1 MGRSLPR
8 SLILAVG
15 VAVALALASCGGDS
29 KDKGGTATPAAPP
42 TPAGTTVASDDG
54 ALSILIPDGAMPEG
68 TQVSITAVPNDQL
81 PVELSQ
87 LLGSGTGYL
96 LEPDGL
102 TLSQPATATLTLQR
116 SELDDEEGA
125 QSAYGLV
132 SFSATAGREVLDSNT
147 SHTLGEETVTVQA
160 EIEHFSY
167 ISRTKGA
174 LYVGLNG
181 LQRRRGVGEQYELTA
196 GVDNF
201 RGSIVAITNIGARWL
216 DGAPVALTTPREVP
230 LEDIGGEAGSHA
242 STRATFSCERP
253 GTGSNG
259 INVRGV
265 SHVIDLP
272 DLTTTLALT
281 LEDVVECVEGTVVQ
295 PTSPPSTEAPPGPVL
310 HLEQNIGCEHTNPGV
325 SSELQKRG
333 RLTDDAGIPVRGV
346 VVSELASGPGLVYD
360 EENPGPEVRAGDVTN
375 ENGEFELV
383 WTIVSGGPYTT
394 TVERLSL
401 ITVLAKLDG
410 SSTSSSQ
417 YTVTEVCV
425 PPAQVR

>member
-1 MGRSLPR
+1 M
-8 SLILAVG
+8 LAMC
-15 VAVALALASCGGDS
+15 ATFALALASCGGDG
-29 KDKGGTATPAAPP
+29 KDKGGTATPEASP
-42 TPAGTTVASDDG
+42 TPAGTTVTSDDG
-54 ALSILIPDGAMPEG
+54 KLILSIPNGAMPEG
-68 TQVSITAVPNDQL
+68 TEVTITSVPNDQL

-102 TLSQPATATLTLQR
+102 VLSQPAIATLTLER
-116 SELDDEEGA
+116 SELDDEEGT

-132 SFSATAGREVLDSNT
+132 SFSGTEGREVLDSET
-147 SHTLGEETVTVQA
+147 AHRLGEDTVTVQA

-167 ISRTKGA
+167 MSRTKGA
-174 LYVGLNG
+174 LHVGLNG
-181 LQRRRGVGEQYELTA
+181 LQRRRGVGEQYELSA
-196 GVDNF
+196 GVENF
-201 RGSIVAITNIGARWL
+201 RGSRVAITNIGARWL
-216 DGAPVALTTPREVP
+216 DGAPVALISPRDVT
-230 LEDIGGEAGSHA
+230 LNDIGGEAGSFA

-265 SHVIDLP
+265 SRVIELP
-272 DLTTTLALT
+272 DLTTTLAVT
-281 LEDVVECVEGTVVQ
+281 LEDTVECVEGTVVQ
-295 PTSPPSTEAPPGPVL
+295 PTRPPSTAAPPGPVL

-333 RLTDDAGIPVRGV
+333 RLTDETGMPVRGV
-346 VVSELASGPGLVYD
+346 VVSERADGPGLVPD
-360 EENPGPEVRAGDVTN
+360 PDDPGPLVRGSDITD
-375 ENGEFELV
+375 ENGEFEIV

-401 ITVLAKLDG
+401 DGTVLATLDG

-417 YTVTEVCV
+417 YTVTAVCT
-425 PPAQVR
+425 PPAPVR